1 MKNNPFYKILRFI
14 FLIVGILLLIS
25 VIAPLLKPTT
35 FQFFS
40 VVALFFPVFWFTV
53 IVFLILFLIAKSRL
67 AIISMLLLLTGFYQ
81 LMLIFNF
88 PDGLESNTKINKI
101 KLITFNTGNNERINP
116 LENRKQ
122 SFSNELFQTSDI
134 ICLQEFT
141 PTDDFG
147 IDVLQ
152 KFNNNVN
159 VDYYGVAGGDSSGLS
174 IYTNSE
180 IVDFGWLKQELEDTY
195 ALWCNV
201 DIQGDTITV
210 INVQL
215 QSIRLND
222 EELESMTNFK
232 QIINLPGNLSSIY
245 SKLVRGFLW
254 REEQVENLINL
265 IKNSQY
271 PVILCGDYND
281 PPSSYSYSEIS
292 NLLIDTFMEKGSG
305 FGTTYAGK
313 LPFLRI
319 DYIMVDEGFNVLD
332 YQKVYDTHTD
342 HYAISAEVAF

>member
-1 MKNNPFYKILRFI
+1 MKNNPFYKILKFI

-40 VVALFFPVFWFTV
+40 VVALFFPIFWFTV
-53 IVFLILFLIAKSRL
+53 VFFLILFLIAKNRL

-81 LMLIFNF
+81 LSLIFNF
-88 PDGLESNTKINKI
+88 SYGQESNTKINKI
-101 KLITFNTGNNERINP
+101 KLITFNTGNDDTIIP
-116 LENRKQ
+116 LESRKQ
-122 SFSNELFQTSDI
+122 SFSNELFQISDI
-134 ICLQEFT
+134 ICLQEFI
-141 PTDDFG
+141 PDDVIG
-147 IDVLQ
+147 IDVLE
-152 KFNNNVN
+152 KFNNKIN
-159 VDYYGVAGGDSSGLS
+159 VDYYGITGSDSVGLS
-174 IYTNSE
+174 IYTNYE
-180 IVDFGWLKQELEDTY
+180 IIDFGWLKQKLEDTY
-195 ALWCNV
+195 ALWCNIN
-201 DIQGDTITV
+201 IQDDTITV

-254 REEQVENLINL
+254 REGQVENLTNL
-265 IKNSQY
+265 IKNSPY
-271 PVILCGDYND
+271 PVIICGDYND
-281 PPSSYSYSEIS
+281 PPSSYSYQEIS

-319 DYIMVDEGFNVLD
+319 DYIMVDEGFKVLE
-332 YQKVYDTHTD
+332 YHKIHDTHSD
-342 HYAISAEVAF
+342 HYPVYTEVER